1 MALCI
6 VCVHTYV
13 SYLSKVVI
21 TLDCVCMYLCIH
33 SYFIH
38 IILMCAKV
46 LGSYFSKLEWNSVV
60 MKLAISG
67 HKLVYL
73 VI

>member
-1 MALCI
+1 MY
-6 VCVHTYV
+6 VFMHTY
-13 SYLSKVVI
+13 
-21 TLDCVCMYLCIH
+21 

-38 IILMCAKV
+38 IILMCTKV